1 MGYQVQLISIG
12 EKEELVRKYTP
23 SVRFELKADIYGCC
37 IKLLTGD
44 RAVKEQWEESF
55 YFISQA
61 IRSHGRLYVVADLG
75 LSENTV
81 FYDPQSKTAFLINIT
96 YYGWV
101 KSLALSVAGDVLEDE
116 HRIYSVHGA
125 CLDAGGRGCCLIGAS
140 GAGKTTQTY
149 GLMRDRRVRVIADDW
164 FYARIFA
171 DEVFAYGSEKNFYIR
186 ADLATVWPEYAGLI
200 TAADFDAEGRAVVDL
215 RAVTG
220 KGRILPMTVLSKVIV
235 LERRHGEPL
244 APQRPEKEEALAM
257 LKENKY
263 FNPHLLVQSPFKEQL
278 REEFFSALLSAAEL
292 TVINTAG
299 TPAETQTTLRSVL
312 GLE

>member
-1 MGYQVQLISIG
+1 MGYQVQLITIG
-12 EKEELVRKYTP
+12 EKDDFIRKYIP
-23 SVRFELKADIYGCC
+23 SVRYELKADIYGCC

-61 IRSHGRLYVVADLG
+61 IRSHGRLYVVKDPG
-75 LSENTV
+75 FPENTV
-81 FYDPQSKTAFLINIT
+81 LYDPQSKTAFLLNIT

-125 CLDAGGRGCCLIGAS
+125 CLDAGGSGCCLIGVS

-164 FYARIFA
+164 FYARLID

-200 TAADFDAEGRAVVDL
+200 TSADLDEEGRGVVDL
-215 RAVTG
+215 RMVTG

-235 LERRHGEPL
+235 LERQYGGSLEPRRL
-244 APQRPEKEEALAM
+244 RKEEALPM
-257 LKENKY
+257 LKENGY
-263 FNPHLLVQSPFKEQL
+263 FNPHLLVHSPFKEQL
-278 REEFFSALLSAAEL
+278 RERFFSDLLSAAEL
-292 TVINTAG
+292 TVVNTAG
-299 TPAETQTTLRSVL
+299 TPGQTQATVRSVL